1 MPAGPVEG
9 LTGKTVNGET
19 LRVREV
25 WADNLHEEIAIIRD
39 IVEDYPYVAM
49 DTEFPGVVA
58 RPVGNFKSSREYHY
72 KVSTWGPGMV
82 SCAACCFGWGRW
94 LSAVGPVLI
103 FRPAQ
108 VLDHSCCHVLHT
120 LTAVADSWVVA
131 THQTCLQRGVTAS
144 HCVIACS
151 DALRAAACYAL

>member
-1 MPAGPVEG
+1 MPAAGPEG

-25 WADNLHEEIAIIRD
+25 WADNLAEEISIIRD

-72 KVSTWGPGMV
+72 KVSSSRYTGTT
-82 SCAACCFGWGRW
+82 CW
-94 LSAVGPVLI
+94 LVPATPHTCRCMIRAMQAVAPPFSALHKCLQGVELLPWVCIALRSRVPSSGI
-103 FRPAQ
+103 RNCSTRPA
-108 VLDHSCCHVLHT
+108 CI
-120 LTAVADSWVVA
+120 
-131 THQTCLQRGVTAS
+131 LQ
-144 HCVIACS
+144 
-151 DALRAAACYAL
+151 